1 MTTRQVPPDIAGV
14 TSGRDASGAPDRR
27 IPALDGLRGIMT
39 IMVILSH
46 YFGELVHGVRAMMFG
61 WIAVNMF
68 FVLSGFLIGKLIL
81 EKKDHA
87 NFFAVF
93 YVRRF
98 CRIIPAY
105 VITVVA
111 LTLIISQAGAAW
123 VDADVRFPLWSYLT
137 FVQGFFMVSTDSIG
151 AHWLAPTWTLAVEE
165 HFYLVVPAAIVF
177 TPRRWLAPTLIA
189 AGLAAVALRIAIY
202 YFGFS
207 SEMAALA
214 LFPGR
219 ADILVCGLLAAMAIR
234 NERMDWARYDL
245 ALRVFPIVAL
255 LGACGLK
262 AISAPLFGV
271 CAPLLV
277 AMGCACFLLAIVR
290 GAPEGERF
298 KSRTLRFFGANGYC
312 LYLTHLPILGLAHG
326 LLLGARPDLASG
338 QQWMVTF
345 AALPV
350 AVLVGW
356 AMTRLVEEPLTTYGR
371 RWRWSPR
378 MRGTDATPVTA

>member
-1 MTTRQVPPDIAGV
+1 MGTNKRPSAAARPLQDP
-14 TSGRDASGAPDRR
+14 DASGASDRR
-27 IPALDGLRGIMT
+27 IPALDGLRGLMT
-39 IMVILSH
+39 ILVILSH
-46 YFGELVHGVRAMMFG
+46 YFGELAHGLRAMMFG

-98 CRIIPAY
+98 ARILPAY
-105 VITVVA
+105 VITV
-111 LTLIISQAGAAW
+111 LGLSLIISQIGAAW

-137 FVQGFFMVSTDSIG
+137 FVQGFFMVSTGAIG

-165 HFYLVVPAAIVF
+165 HFYLVIPAAIVF
-177 TPRRWLAPTLIA
+177 TPRRWLAPALVA

-219 ADILVCGLLAAMAIR
+219 ADILVCGLLAAIALKNQHI
-234 NERMDWARYDL
+234 DWSRYDL
-245 ALRVFPIVAL
+245 ALRVFPIAAL

-290 GAPEGERF
+290 GAAEGERF
-298 KSRTLRFFGANGYC
+298 KSRILQFFGNNGYC

-326 LLLGARPDLASG
+326 LLLGTRPDLVSG
-338 QQWMVTF
+338 EQWLVTC

-356 AMTRLVEEPLTTYGR
+356 AMTKLVEEPLTAYGR
-371 RWRWSPR
+371 RWRWSPT
-378 MRGTDATPVTA
+378 MRRAQTSPVAA